1 MRVHTVRHRKA
12 LPVIRFIVPAVP
24 VAQPRQRSASIG
36 GRQVN
41 YTPTKHPV
49 NAFKASVRMAF
60 AEAYQGP
67 PLEGPLSLSVVF
79 VFPRPKGMVWKKRD
93 MPRVDKT
100 TKCDLD
106 NALKAFVDA
115 LQGLAWRDDAQV
127 SRYHEPFGK
136 FIASGDEA
144 AHVEVEIRRVE
155 P

>member
-1 MRVHTVRHRKA
+1 M
-12 LPVIRFIVPAVP
+12 IRFIVPAVP
-24 VAQPRQRSASIG
+24 VAQPRQRSTSIG
-36 GRQVN
+36 GHQVN
-41 YTPTKHPV
+41 YTPAKHPV

-79 VFPRPKGMVWKKRD
+79 VFPRPKGMVWKNKP
-93 MPRVDKT
+93 MPRVDKISRPDADNC
-100 TKCDLD
+100 TKAVKDSLH
-106 NALKAFVDA
+106 
-115 LQGLAWRDDAQV
+115 GLAWRDDSQV

-144 AHVEVEIRRVE
+144 AHVEVEIRPV